1 MKNLYNRLSQ
11 ASSLYLKQHS
21 GNPVHWQPWDE
32 QAFSYA
38 MKEEKP
44 VFLSVGYSSCHWC
57 HVMEHESFEDPKI
70 AELLNR
76 HFVPIKVDREERPDV
91 DDAYMAAVQLATGRG
106 GWPMTVFLTPDKKPF
121 FAATYLPRDDTGGR
135 QGFRT
140 VLTSIA
146 DAWKENR
153 EGVLAA
159 SDEFSRVLERH
170 RTTTPNASSALTRDS
185 LDEALESI
193 AASFDAVNG
202 GFGTRPKFPPH
213 SAILLNLYR
222 IDFPAAATIV
232 KKTLDSMLAGG
243 IHDHVG
249 GGFHRYST
257 DERWHLPHFEKMLY
271 DNALL
276 LKAFAVS
283 ASLTQDQAH
292 KRVCDRIITWLS
304 REMTSTDGLLYSA
317 IDADSDG
324 EEGLYYTW
332 TQKEVEYALGR
343 RSDAFMDAFGIRKDG
358 NYFDEATGKLT
369 GRNVLI
375 AQTKDLEEFD
385 EDLEV
390 LREVRSSRIRPAID
404 NKALVAWNG
413 LAIGALAKAGEIAMA
428 SRIADRLLEHGDSLP
443 HQFVSGKPE
452 GKPFL
457 DVAYLVEGLLDLH
470 EASDEMKYLDH
481 ASRMFESFCGR
492 FRSKSGGW
500 FFTSTDHE
508 NLFGL
513 NKPVLDSSTPSPS
526 AVMTLCAVR
535 LGLMDVAREDLES
548 MLGWMEMMPSAT
560 ETAYLAA
567 SMYFDAG
574 GSHITPVPTQID
586 VTESE
591 VDEAGIATFMIE
603 IKPPTGWRVAIEQTS
618 LLTELGVAIDGLEN
632 PTASLKTE
640 DETHVITVAGKPGP
654 GSAGAATAELRFQL
668 CTDTECRRPETR
680 VLELRWRRAGTPP
693 ER

>member
-11 ASSLYLKQHS
+11 ASSPYLKQHS

-38 MKEEKP
+38 SKEEKP

-57 HVMEHESFEDPKI
+57 HVMEHESFEDPGI
-70 AELLNR
+70 ADLLNQ
-76 HFVPIKVDREERPDV
+76 HFVSIKVDREERPDV

-106 GWPMTVFLTPDKKPF
+106 GWPMTLFLTPDKKPF

-135 QGFRT
+135 QGFRS
-140 VLTSIA
+140 VLMSIA
-146 DAWKENR
+146 AAWKENR
-153 EGVLAA
+153 KEVLAA

-170 RTTTPNASSALTRDS
+170 RTTEPSASSALTRDS
-185 LDEALESI
+185 IDGALETI

-213 SAILLNLYR
+213 SAILLYLHR
-222 IDFPAAATIV
+222 VDFPAAAAIV
-232 KKTLDSMLAGG
+232 NKTLDSMSAGG

-283 ASLTQDQAH
+283 ASLTHDQAH
-292 KRVCDRIITWLS
+292 KRVCDRIITWLK
-304 REMTSTDGLLYSA
+304 REMTSIDGLLYSA

-332 TQKEVEYALGR
+332 TQNEIENALGR
-343 RSDAFMDAFGIRKDG
+343 RSDAFIDAFGIRKDG

-375 AQTKDLEEFD
+375 AQTKDLDEFD

-390 LREVRSSRIRPAID
+390 LRAVRSSRIRPEID

-413 LAIGALAKAGEIAMA
+413 LAVGALAKAGEIAMA
-428 SRIADRLLEHGDSLP
+428 SRIADALMEYGDSLP
-443 HQFVSGKPE
+443 HQIVSGKPE
-452 GKPFL
+452 GRPFL
-457 DVAYLVEGLLDLH
+457 DTAYLVEGLLDLH
-470 EASDEMKYLDH
+470 EASGESKYLDN
-481 ASRMFESFCGR
+481 ASRLFESFRGR

-513 NKPVLDSSTPSPS
+513 NKPVLDSSMPSPS
-526 AVMTLCAVR
+526 SVMALCAIR
-535 LGLMDVAREDLES
+535 LGLIDVAREDLES
-548 MLGWMEMMPSAT
+548 MHGWMEIAPSAT

-574 GSHITPVPTQID
+574 GSDITPELTQID

-591 VDEAGIATFMIE
+591 VDEAGIATFKVQ
-603 IKPPTGWRVAIEQTS
+603 IKPPTGWRVAIEETP
-618 LLTELGVAIDGLEN
+618 LLTELGVAIEGLEN
-632 PTASLKTE
+632 PTASLTTE
-640 DETHVITVAGKPGP
+640 GQTHVVTIAGKPGP
-654 GSAGAATAELRFQL
+654 GSRGAATAELRLQL
-668 CTDTECRRPETR
+668 CTDTECRRPESR
-680 VLELRWRRAGTPP
+680 MLELRWRRAGAPP